1 MTSQP
6 VSCAVVPPVPVP
18 YREPL
23 FAELA
28 RSDRVSLRVIYQ
40 SSSTGAWDQ
49 PREWFPRAHDYDAV
63 HLDARHRP
71 RKGRT
76 PVAVPRGLGK
86 ALAALNPD
94 VVVCSEFGLP
104 TLRALAWCHRH
115 GRALVILTEVTGEV
129 EQALPTSKRLL
140 HRWLAA
146 RADGFIA
153 VSSRAR
159 DRLVRMGVAP
169 GSIEVSLQSADLGP
183 IRAAVT
189 ERRQAAAQSPL
200 RLLAVGRLVP
210 DKNYGGLI
218 DAMAAA
224 GLGPEEAELH
234 IHGVGPLAGQLRERA
249 DSAGVS
255 VTFQKH
261 SPPAALARAYAA
273 ADVFVLVSTYEPFG
287 VVVREAVAAG
297 LPLICSERAGA
308 VDDFAFEGRN
318 ALLVDPQIPTSI
330 ARALERVCRDSALR
344 ASLAA
349 ESRAVDAEH
358 PFERDLAAF
367 ERAILR
373 AAALAEPAASQP
385 VGSAS

>member
-6 VSCAVVPPVPVP
+6 VRCAVVPPAPVP

-23 FAELA
+23 FAYLA
-28 RSDRVSLRVIYQ
+28 RSERVALRVIYQ
-40 SSSTGAWDQ
+40 SSSTRAWDQ
-49 PREWFPRAHDYDAV
+49 PREWFPRRHAYDAV
-63 HLDARHRP
+63 HLDAHHRP
-71 RKGRT
+71 RTGRT
-76 PVAVPRGLGK
+76 PVTVPRDLGK
-86 ALAALNPD
+86 ALAAFNPD

-104 TLRALAWCHRH
+104 TLRALAWCHRR
-115 GRALVILTEVTGEV
+115 GRALLILTEVTAQV

-140 HRWLAA
+140 HRWLAG

-169 GSIEVSLQSADLGP
+169 GSVEVSLQSADLEP
-183 IRAAVT
+183 IRAAAA
-189 ERRQAAAQSPL
+189 ERRPAPGHSPL

-210 DKNYGGLI
+210 DKNYADLI

-224 GLGPEEAELH
+224 GLGPELAVLH

-249 DSAGVS
+249 SEAGVS
-255 VTFQKH
+255 VTFQDH
-261 SPPAALARAYAA
+261 SPPAALASAYAA

-297 LPLICSERAGA
+297 LPLICSECAGA

-318 ALLVDPQIPTSI
+318 ALLVDPERPTSL
-330 ARALERVCRDSALR
+330 AQALERVCRDSALR

-349 ESRAVDAEH
+349 GSRAVDAEH
-358 PFERDLAAF
+358 PFARDVAAF

-373 AAALAEPAASQP
+373 AAGSAPPAASQP